1 MCGGRVALEVR
12 DGDVEVGFREGEG
25 AKGLAPMGGRGFCG
39 MSAAP
44 FLGLHIYW
52 RRGLMQLPFSLYCLY
67 CR

>member
-44 FLGLHIYW
+44 FLGLHIY
-52 RRGLMQLPFSLYCLY
+52 
-67 CR
+67 